1 MGFLITQIG
10 CEWCTFSTRF
20 QQHQLWTSWGL
31 WWISRGSTLWE
42 YHTTSQAELQ
52 IYSYSVVEITAVFFF
67 EMAQPCLSFHAWTEW
82 FHKDSKDF
90 FNFCSRVLSGAR
102 LGNICQFN
110 YILFKDTNVHVSSGQ
125 CPILDAS
132 LLYSM
137 FLYYPASRLLLSY
150 YLALCYIFVI
160 SRDVDIALCFIKMSL
175 SWFCL
180 VSCGRYL
187 RIFVSEAVFALQPR
201 RFPMTAALKLD
212 GNHFTIDV
220 VYRTRHD
227 CHVMLVTTFN

>member
-1 MGFLITQIG
+1 
-10 CEWCTFSTRF
+10 
-20 QQHQLWTSWGL
+20 
-31 WWISRGSTLWE
+31 
-42 YHTTSQAELQ
+42 
-52 IYSYSVVEITAVFFF
+52 
-67 EMAQPCLSFHAWTEW
+67 MAQPCLSFHAWTEW

-110 YILFKDTNVHVSSGQ
+110 YILFEDTNVDVSSGQ
-125 CPILDAS
+125 CPILHAS

-160 SRDVDIALCFIKMSL
+160 SRDVNIALCFIKMSL